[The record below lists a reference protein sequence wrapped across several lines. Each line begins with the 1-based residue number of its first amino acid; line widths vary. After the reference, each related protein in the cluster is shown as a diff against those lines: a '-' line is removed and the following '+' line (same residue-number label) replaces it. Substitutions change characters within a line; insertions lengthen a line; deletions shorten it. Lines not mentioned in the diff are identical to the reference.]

1 MRAVTYTA
9 GSAADAPEALLDVTL
24 DKPQP
29 RGRELLVEIR
39 AVSVNPI
46 DTKVRQ
52 GEYQQTCEPKVLGW
66 DAAGIVV
73 ATGSDA
79 RLFDVGEEVF
89 YAGALNAPGSHAE
102 FQCVDERLVGRKPR
116 SLDFASAAALPLT
129 ALTAWET
136 LFDRLQVTSTSI
148 PGAARAIL
156 IVGGAGG
163 VGSTAIQLARKLT
176 DLTVIATASRPE
188 TQAWCR
194 DLGAHHVVDH
204 ARPLA
209 AEVAAL
215 GLGAPGFIFST
226 SGTDRH
232 LPELVTLSAPQG
244 RLALIDDPA
253 TLDVVPLKPKSLSL
267 HWELMFTR
275 SLFETADLERQHE
288 ILNEIS
294 RLIDEGI
301 LRTTL
306 GASFGTINA
315 DNLRRAHAH
324 IESGRAQ
331 GKIVLEG
338 FAP

>member
-29 RGRELLVEIR
+29 RGRELLVQIR

-79 RLFDVGEEVF
+79 RLFDVGDEVF

-136 LFDRLQVTSTSI
+136 LFDRLQVTSTHI

-204 ARPLA
+204 AHPLA

-232 LPELVTLSAPQG
+232 LPELVALSAPQG

-338 FAP
+338 FEP